1 MHPSQSNIAILSISF
16 NKWLQHE
23 VKVYCGLLIF
33 CFLFCFLYCWM
44 KKFGLEEHTQ
54 FLRMPILRFFSRKI
68 TVLHTYF
75 LLSCPE
81 IFEDESCHLFPPGN
95 QLSIA
100 CIPPFYTPLPP
111 LPLKIMWS
119 PPKKKSFKPSPPPRD
134 TWLIPKTLFFYFSFC
149 VDNTSRPWVVE
160 WRKTHGCHE
169 SVYRVDRNGGLWEES
184 GRHTKAKHSLYV
196 HVTWLCIVS
205 KYSATVTEQLV
216 RKMNFLWL

>member
-23 VKVYCGLLIF
+23 VKVCCGLLIF

-54 FLRMPILRFFSRKI
+54 FLQMPILRFFSRKI

-81 IFEDESCHLFPPGN
+81 IFEDESCHLFPPWKSTFYG
-95 QLSIA
+95 LYP
-100 CIPPFYTPLPP
+100 PPFTLRCLHCPWKSCGHLP
-111 LPLKIMWS
+111 
-119 PPKKKSFKPSPPPRD
+119 KKSFKPSPPPRD

-149 VDNTSRPWVVE
+149 ADNTSRPWVVE

-169 SVYRVDRNGGLWEES
+169 SVYRVDRNGGLLEES

>member
-1 MHPSQSNIAILSISF
+1 MPWDFRRWKLSFIPPWKSTF
-16 NKWLQHE
+16 
-23 VKVYCGLLIF
+23 YGLYPPL
-33 CFLFCFLYCWM
+33 
-44 KKFGLEEHTQ
+44 
-54 FLRMPILRFFSRKI
+54 
-68 TVLHTYF
+68 LH
-75 LLSCPE
+75 SVA
-81 IFEDESCHLFPPGN
+81 
-95 QLSIA
+95 SIA
-100 CIPPFYTPLPP
+100 PENHVVT
-111 LPLKIMWS
+111 S
-119 PPKKKSFKPSPPPRD
+119 QKKSFKPSPPPRD

-149 VDNTSRPWVVE
+149 ADNTSRPWVVE

>member
-1 MHPSQSNIAILSISF
+1 
-16 NKWLQHE
+16 
-23 VKVYCGLLIF
+23 
-33 CFLFCFLYCWM
+33 M

-95 QLSIA
+95 QLSMA

-134 TWLIPKTLFFYFSFC
+134 T
-149 VDNTSRPWVVE
+149 
-160 WRKTHGCHE
+160 
-169 SVYRVDRNGGLWEES
+169 
-184 GRHTKAKHSLYV
+184 
-196 HVTWLCIVS
+196 
-205 KYSATVTEQLV
+205 
-216 RKMNFLWL
+216 